1 MQLLRQENTTLWV
14 KLDSVQQI
22 VNKKPIRQKA
32 ASAPLRQQEVLSLIS
47 LFRWVRKVR
56 EKQQVTMSSKYRL
69 EDRYVS
75 YIVKEPKLDSNLHL
89 RFQSEAPEAVIE
101 LDVTEDSFGLGWPH
115 ATMM

>member
-22 VNKKPIRQKA
+22 VKKKPIRQKA

-56 EKQQVTMSSKYRL
+56 EKQQLKERNRRL
-69 EDRYVS
+69 LCRLN
-75 YIVKEPKLDSNLHL
+75 I
-89 RFQSEAPEAVIE
+89 A
-101 LDVTEDSFGLGWPH
+101 
-115 ATMM
+115 